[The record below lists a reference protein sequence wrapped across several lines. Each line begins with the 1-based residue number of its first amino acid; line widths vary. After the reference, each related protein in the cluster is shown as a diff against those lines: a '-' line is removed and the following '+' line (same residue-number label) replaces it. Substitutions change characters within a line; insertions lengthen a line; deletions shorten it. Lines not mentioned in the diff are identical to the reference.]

1 LGEKGDTAPRAADRE
16 AIRVAAWPE
25 GDLAADAGI
34 LRSSAMPE
42 AAGYQKFFAELKRR
56 RVFRVIAVYGA
67 VAFVVLQV
75 ADIAFPGL
83 GLPPWAL
90 TLVLALILLGFP
102 IAVVLAWA
110 FEMTPGGVKRTE
122 AAAPGEITAI
132 VSEPAQRRWP
142 AGLLALAGIAALMAG
157 AWWVGR
163 SSAPAGE
170 GAGIVRAASAN
181 EILDVAYAD
190 LAGDTRPS
198 VGVLPFADLS
208 PEGDQVYF
216 ADGMS
221 EELLNALA
229 KVRAL
234 RVAGRTSSFAY
245 RNVEKDLREIGEELG
260 VQYLVE
266 GSVRKQGARL
276 RITAQLVDAEDNFHL
291 WSETYDRTLDDV
303 FAVQEEIAG
312 AIAEAL
318 KVSLG
323 VDDGDRLVA
332 PTGDIGA
339 YEIYLTAR
347 ARMRE
352 RGQGVPEAVRLFEAV
367 VARDSTWAPGWA
379 GLAQAHSLVPY
390 YLPRELD
397 EDEEDAIWRSSLDA
411 AEAAAERALSLDPR
425 SAGGEVALGNVLRD
439 RWQWQEAEAHYVR
452 ALEIDPDDVEAHQQ
466 YAEHL
471 AAMGRLDEALRSA
484 RRAVALDPTSA
495 IRLNVLGYILAM
507 NGRPQES
514 IPQFE
519 LAVLHGPDLF
529 MAWGNLAR
537 VQRQLG
543 RIDEAERTV
552 REEIL
557 PRFLPEGEER
567 AEADRTA
574 AAAFAAFRARDPA
587 ALEACC
593 ESTGRRIDAARW
605 LVVGDTARAIEAL
618 REAASDL
625 PEYGYQA
632 LYIVWSSELDAIRDD
647 PRVREIHA
655 DVLERAVLSDAV
667 LRRAAPGE

>member
-1 LGEKGDTAPRAADRE
+1 
-16 AIRVAAWPE
+16 
-25 GDLAADAGI
+25 
-34 LRSSAMPE
+34 MPE
-42 AAGYQKFFAELKRR
+42 APGYQRFFAEMKRR
-56 RVFRVIAVYGA
+56 RVFRVMAVYGA

-110 FEMTPGGVKRTE
+110 FEMTPEGVKRTE
-122 AAAPGEITAI
+122 SAAPGEITAI
-132 VSEPAQRRWP
+132 VAEPAGRRWP

-170 GAGIVRAASAN
+170 GTGIVRAASAN

-245 RNVEKDLREIGEELG
+245 RNVEKDLREIGGELG
-260 VQYLVE
+260 VRYLVE
-266 GSVRKQGARL
+266 GSVRKQGDRL

-318 KVSLG
+318 QVSLG
-323 VDDGDRLVA
+323 VEGADRLVA

-352 RGQGVPEAVRLFEAV
+352 RGEGVHEAVRLFENV
-367 VARDSTWAPGWA
+367 VARDSSWAPGWA
-379 GLAQAHSLVPY
+379 GLAQAYSLVPY
-390 YLPRELD
+390 YLAPGLE
-397 EDEEDAIWRSSLDA
+397 EDQEDAIWRSSLDA
-411 AEAAAERALSLDPR
+411 AEGAARRALSLDPR

-439 RWQWQEAEAHYVR
+439 RWQWQAAEAHYLR

-471 AAMGRLDEALRSA
+471 AAMGRLDEALRSG

-495 IRLNVLGYILAM
+495 IRLNVLGYILSM
-507 NGRPQES
+507 NGRLREA
-514 IPQFE
+514 IPQLE
-519 LAVLHGPDLF
+519 LAALHGPDLI
-529 MAWGNLAR
+529 MPWNNLAR
-537 VQRQLG
+537 VRQQLG
-543 RIDEAERTV
+543 VLDEAERTIRLEV
-552 REEIL
+552 L
-557 PRFLPEGEER
+557 PRFARDEQER
-567 AEADRTA
+567 AAADRRVTA
-574 AAAFAAFRARDPA
+574 RFAALRARDPA

-593 ESTGRRIDAARW
+593 ESGAWRDDPAGW
-605 LVVGDTARAIEAL
+605 LLVGDTARAIQAL
-618 REAASDL
+618 RRAARDL

-632 LYIVWSSELDAIRDD
+632 LYPVWTSEIDPIRED
-647 PRVREIHA
+647 PRVREIFA
-655 DVLERAVLSDAV
+655 DILDRTGLSGAV